1 VTAIR
6 QLLRRAVIPAL
17 ALITAFAIG
26 AVIVVVTDFD
36 HLKDLGTDPIGAI
49 GGAIDVVVRG
59 YSAIFTRAIGD
70 PGRIVSAIQTGSDA
84 DIAKAIRPLTEA
96 LLSATPLIVVSLG
109 LGVEFHAG
117 LFNLGAD
124 GQFLIGGL
132 GAIVGANWLD
142 AAVPT
147 PLLLVGAL
155 ALGTLFGAAY
165 GFVPGLLKARTGAH
179 EVITTLMLN
188 TIAAEIVFYVLRS
201 GGFSR
206 PLTSIATVPLIFD
219 LPTVRLDW
227 GFVVALLVAAV
238 VSFLLFRTTL
248 GFELRSTGFSR
259 TAARAAG
266 IRPGR
271 STVIAMSL
279 SGGLAGMGGAFLT
292 LGPAH
297 GLAGFDGG
305 FVTLA
310 LALLGGL
317 RPSGIVVVALL
328 YGALNNGAKSM
339 VVETGVPLTLLD
351 VIIALALMF
360 VAAPGLTR
368 MIWRR
373 PAPTTP
379 EMGPP
384 VHLGAG
390 DAL

>member
-1 VTAIR
+1 V
-6 QLLRRAVIPAL
+6 
-17 ALITAFAIG
+17 
-26 AVIVVVTDFD
+26 
-36 HLKDLGTDPIGAI
+36 DP
-49 GGAIDVVVRG
+49 
-59 YSAIFTRAIGD
+59 
-70 PGRIVSAIQTGSDA
+70 
-84 DIAKAIRPLTEA
+84 
-96 LLSATPLIVVSLG
+96 
-109 LGVEFHAG
+109 H
-117 LFNLGAD
+117 
-124 GQFLIGGL
+124 GGL

-142 AAVPT
+142 GAVPT
-147 PLLLVGAL
+147 PLVLVGAL
-155 ALGTLFGAAY
+155 TMGTLFGAAY

-201 GGFSR
+201 GGFSK

-227 GFVVALLVAAV
+227 GFVVALIVAAV

-259 TAARAAG
+259 MAARAAG
-266 IRPGR
+266 IHPGR
-271 STVIAMSL
+271 SIVTAMSL

-292 LGPAH
+292 LGPGH
-297 GLAGFDGG
+297 GLAGLDGG

-317 RPSGIVVVALL
+317 RPSGIVFAALL

-379 EMGPP
+379 EMAPP

>member
-1 VTAIR
+1 MTAIR

-59 YSAIFTRAIGD
+59 YGAIFTRAIGD

-96 LLSATPLIVVSLG
+96 LLSATPLIFVSLG
-109 LGVEFHAG
+109 LGVAFHAG

>member
-59 YSAIFTRAIGD
+59 YGAIFTRAIGD

-96 LLSATPLIVVSLG
+96 LLSATPLIFVSLG
-109 LGVEFHAG
+109 LGVAFHAG

-188 TIAAEIVFYVLRS
+188 TIAAEIVFYVY
-201 GGFSR
+201 
-206 PLTSIATVPLIFD
+206 VPFGLLSAAI
-219 LPTVRLDW
+219 LVASLHEGVERRAPGLDVA
-227 GFVVALLVAAV
+227 GAALLVAAV